1 MVKTVVSLWVTCQA
15 WWLIHAIPA
24 FGRLRQEDCDEFKP
38 SLSCVVSF
46 RPARRP
52 WVAAAALP
60 LTCLFH
66 ARCGGGTTLGLW
78 LQGGVV
84 CPAFHICPKVLVP
97 LLCWF
102 SVLFFFFMCMD
113 VLLVCMTVRQM
124 CSMPKEARRELQ
136 IPRNWINKCL
146 WAAI

>member
-15 WWLIHAIPA
+15 WWLMHAIPA

-66 ARCGGGTTLGLW
+66 ACCGGGTTLGLW

-84 CPAFHICPKVLVP
+84 CPAFHICPRVLVP

-102 SVLFFFFMCMD
+102 SVFFFFHVYGCFACVYD
-113 VLLVCMTVRQM
+113 YSSNVFHAQGGQKGA
-124 CSMPKEARRELQ
+124 SDPPELD
-136 IPRNWINKCL
+136 
-146 WAAI
+146 